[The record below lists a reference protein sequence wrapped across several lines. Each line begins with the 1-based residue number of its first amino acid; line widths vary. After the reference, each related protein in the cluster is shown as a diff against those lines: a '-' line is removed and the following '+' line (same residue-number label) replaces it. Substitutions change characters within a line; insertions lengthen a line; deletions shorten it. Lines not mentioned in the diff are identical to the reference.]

1 MNLQDDTYYI
11 DKVLHGDVN
20 AYTFLVDRHKR
31 MAYTLALKIL
41 SVPEDAEE
49 AAQDAFVK
57 AYQSLKDFKGE
68 SKFSTW
74 LYTIVYHLSVSR
86 LRKKQLKTVSIHDE
100 HFRTFDVGDTDHFLS
115 RITNDEQSAMVRS
128 AIEKLSGEEQALVTL
143 YYLNES
149 SVKEISGITGDTES
163 NVKVKLFRVR
173 KRLGELLTHNQ
184 YTKISMSH
192 EQ

>member
-11 DKVLHGDVN
+11 DKVLHGEVN

-100 HFRTFDVGDTDHFLS
+100 HFRTFDVVDTYHFLS

-173 KRLGELLTHNQ
+173 KRLGELLTHHQ
-184 YTKISMSH
+184 STKISMSH
-192 EQ
+192 E